1 VPVTLAAVVLSLMAL
16 VGLAYAVA
24 TISTAPGTVS
34 RFRAAA
40 VGAASTDI
48 DGYVSV
54 IWIGAAIGTVLAVI
68 LVALYIVLALGL
80 RRGSNASRIATWVVC
95 GLGLLAGCG
104 SMTTVLVERSGQ
116 GDPQS
121 LGAALS
127 NAYPSSWIGLNLSL
141 AIAQMVGYVIVAL
154 LLLAARGAWFG
165 RGPAA
170 LPGPGMP
177 QPGYGAPGYGAPGY
191 GAPGYGAPGYGAPGP
206 GASGYGA
213 PGPGTPGYGAPGP
226 GEPGSGYSY
235 GAPYGPGY
243 PPAPAPGYPPGAD
256 QGYQPGAGQEW
267 GPGPGQ
273 GNQPGQAAGPANPA
287 PPPQQPG
294 QPFGMPPIQPG
305 QPPAT
310 ASEPPPAGP
319 DDEYWSRPSS

>member
-1 VPVTLAAVVLSLMAL
+1 VPVTLAAVVLTLMAL
-16 VGLAYAVA
+16 VGFAYAIA

-68 LVALYIVLALGL
+68 LFALYIVLALGL
-80 RRGSNASRIATWVVC
+80 RRGSNASRIATWVVG
-95 GLGLLAGCG
+95 GLGLLAGCA
-104 SMTTVLVERSGQ
+104 STVTVLLERSGD

-127 NAYPSSWIGLNLSL
+127 GAYPSSWIGLNLSL

-154 LLLAARGAWFG
+154 LLFAARGAWFG

-170 LPGPGMP
+170 PSGPFVG
-177 QPGYGAPGYGAPGY
+177 QPGYAAPGYGPPGY
-191 GAPGYGAPGYGAPGP
+191 GP
-206 GASGYGA
+206 
-213 PGPGTPGYGAPGP
+213 
-226 GEPGSGYSY
+226 PGSGYPYGGPY
-235 GAPYGPGY
+235 GAGY
-243 PPAPAPGYPPGAD
+243 PPAPAPGYPPVAD
-256 QGYQPGAGQEW
+256 QGFQPGAGREW
-267 GPGPGQ
+267 TPGPSQ
-273 GNQPGQAAGPANPA
+273 GGQPGPPAGPANPA
-287 PPPQQPG
+287 TPPQQPG

-305 QPPAT
+305 QAPGQPPARP
-310 ASEPPPAGP
+310 SGSPPAGP

>member
-1 VPVTLAAVVLSLMAL
+1 MSYAIQPPVTAPPPPAPAPGPRRPVPVTLAAGVLTLMAL
-16 VGLAYAVA
+16 VGFAYAVA

-40 VGAASTDI
+40 VGAASADI

-54 IWIGAAIGTVLAVI
+54 VWIGAAIGTVLAVI
-68 LVALYIVLALGL
+68 LFALYLVLALGL
-80 RRGSNASRIATWVVC
+80 RRGSNVARIATWAVC

-104 SMTTVLVERSGQ
+104 STTTVLLERRGVS
-116 GDPQS
+116 DPQS

-127 NAYPSSWIGLNLSL
+127 GAYPSSWIGLNLSL

-170 LPGPGMP
+170 PAGPG
-177 QPGYGAPGYGAPGY
+177 YA
-191 GAPGYGAPGYGAPGP
+191 
-206 GASGYGA
+206 
-213 PGPGTPGYGAPGP
+213 TPGYGAPG
-226 GEPGSGYSY
+226 SGYGY
-235 GAPYGPGY
+235 GAPYGSGY
-243 PPAPAPGYPPGAD
+243 PPAAAQGYPPVAD
-256 QGYQPGAGQEW
+256 QGFQPGAAQDW
-267 GPGPGQ
+267 APGPNQGSRPGQ
-273 GNQPGQAAGPANPA
+273 GPGPANPA
-287 PPPQQPG
+287 TAPQQPG

-305 QPPAT
+305 QAPGQPPAT
-310 ASEPPPAGP
+310 PSGPPPAGP